1 MIVMYENLKDL
12 AIILAA
18 AEIFGLV
25 ARKLKLPQVVGQI
38 LAGLLVGPILGWASN
53 TSYIQ
58 IFAEVGVVLLM
69 FSAGLETNLK
79 TLVKTGPVAVF
90 MAFMGVLVPLIFG
103 TIIGYFWY
111 GVEAIGTAKFFQE
124 VFIGVRMT
132 ATSVSITVQTLK
144 ELGKVD
150 TELGTTIVSAAIVD
164 DVIGIMVL
172 SIVLGAAGG

>member
-69 FSAGLETNLK
+69 FSAGLETNL
-79 TLVKTGPVAVF
+79 
-90 MAFMGVLVPLIFG
+90 
-103 TIIGYFWY
+103 
-111 GVEAIGTAKFFQE
+111 
-124 VFIGVRMT
+124 R
-132 ATSVSITVQTLK
+132 
-144 ELGKVD
+144 
-150 TELGTTIVSAAIVD
+150 
-164 DVIGIMVL
+164 
-172 SIVLGAAGG
+172 

>member
-90 MAFMGVLVPLIFG
+90 MAFMGVIVPLISGMELNQSGQPSFSRQ
-103 TIIGYFWY
+103 YL
-111 GVEAIGTAKFFQE
+111 
-124 VFIGVRMT
+124 
-132 ATSVSITVQTLK
+132 SV
-144 ELGKVD
+144 
-150 TELGTTIVSAAIVD
+150 
-164 DVIGIMVL
+164 
-172 SIVLGAAGG
+172 

>member
-79 TLVKTGPVAVF
+79 TLVKQA
-90 MAFMGVLVPLIFG
+90 L
-103 TIIGYFWY
+103 
-111 GVEAIGTAKFFQE
+111 
-124 VFIGVRMT
+124 
-132 ATSVSITVQTLK
+132 
-144 ELGKVD
+144 
-150 TELGTTIVSAAIVD
+150 
-164 DVIGIMVL
+164 
-172 SIVLGAAGG
+172 

>member
-1 MIVMYENLKDL
+1 MIIMYENLKDL

-18 AEIFGLV
+18 AEIFGLI

-53 TSYIQ
+53 TSYIK

-90 MAFMGVLVPLIFG
+90 MAFMGVTVPLIFG
-103 TIIGYFWY
+103 TIIGYFCMELKLSAQPSFSRQY
-111 GVEAIGTAKFFQE
+111 L
-124 VFIGVRMT
+124 
-132 ATSVSITVQTLK
+132 SV
-144 ELGKVD
+144 
-150 TELGTTIVSAAIVD
+150 
-164 DVIGIMVL
+164 
-172 SIVLGAAGG
+172 